1 MGLNFITMTKTDFL
15 MICNDHGIAPEIV
28 LEDRA
33 VLKILREPVN
43 SIHQD
48 LLQQMQLSA
57 YLKENF

>member
-1 MGLNFITMTKTDFL
+1 MTKTDFL
-15 MICNDHGIAPEIV
+15 MICNDHGIAPEVV

-33 VLKILREPVN
+33 VLKILRQPVD